1 MLLIV
6 HHCLNFSVCKF
17 LGWGWENWKLGNH
30 VNSAKHV
37 WVVIL
42 GKALEDLTDTKKAW
56 YN

>member
-6 HHCLNFSVCKF
+6 HHCLNFSVCMF